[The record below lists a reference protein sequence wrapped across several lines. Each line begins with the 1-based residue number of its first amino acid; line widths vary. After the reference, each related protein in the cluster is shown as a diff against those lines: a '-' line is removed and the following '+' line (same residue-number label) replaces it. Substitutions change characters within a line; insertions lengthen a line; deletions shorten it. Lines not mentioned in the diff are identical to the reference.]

1 MIGGVTCQMLPHLSG
16 VPHLHVNRP
25 LILISNSPLLW
36 GITAN
41 MQFRWKNL
49 PLCFPVHLL
58 DFHLSGISVLVYECT
73 SRQVNFAQPYAISEW
88 ARDFTGWCVPVLR
101 NVSDCIDPRAI
112 MAFDRP
118 RSQGS
123 LSCFEKKRDP
133 WWQYPINCAHF
144 PILSAPGS

>member
-41 MQFRWKNL
+41 MQFRWKTCHCVFQFIFL
-49 PLCFPVHLL
+49 TFICL
-58 DFHLSGISVLVYECT
+58 VLVYECT
-73 SRQVNFAQPYAISEW
+73 SRQVNFAQPYAISDW

-144 PILSAPGS
+144 QILSAPGS